1 MIPAPRGN
9 MLTVMFVFRDSGQL
23 SKKYTTSVLK
33 LLVKTNLNELQTTI
47 LACNL
52 EADAFALR

>member
-9 MLTVMFVFRDSGQL
+9 MLTVMFLFCDSGQL

-52 EADAFALR
+52 EADEFALR